1 MGNRGV
7 VRERRPYCTKIFE
20 IRKRKKC
27 SLHYRKLKTESFYRH
42 GGKRLVRIKKSPES
56 ATIEEFELVAGELHR
71 VPIGLVHQMEALED
85 AELFEFLTGT
95 STATR
100 FDWWC
105 LATEVAPIK

>member
-1 MGNRGV
+1 MWIANGGL
-7 VRERRPYCTKIFE
+7 YCRKIFK

-27 SLHYRKLKTESFYRH
+27 SLHYRKLKHRIVLLP
-42 GGKRLVRIKKSPES
+42 RRQAVVRIKKSPES
-56 ATIEEFELVAGELHR
+56 ATAKSSNWWR
-71 VPIGLVHQMEALED
+71 ATACVPIGLVHQMEALED
-85 AELFEFLTGT
+85 AELFEFSTGT